1 MEESHKEQDE
11 PLRAADVPE
20 ESPADASSAQP
31 QPEPR
36 RRWGGY
42 GGQERIGDFGERL
55 RAYRSGNFSPG
66 VPVSP
71 RLRPP
76 LGRYGRD
83 ASPQDPR
90 GREYTGRPTVWQPDR
105 DAIEAKPGEPPP
117 KEEGSERSWLR
128 PRTRPGKPAP
138 EEPRQGD

>member
-20 ESPADASSAQP
+20 ETGAEAKSAQP

-42 GGQERIGDFGERL
+42 GGQEHIGDFGERL
-55 RAYRSGNFSPG
+55 RAYRSGDFSPG
-66 VPVSP
+66 VPASP

-83 ASPQDPR
+83 APVQDPL
-90 GREYTGRPTVWQPDR
+90 GRAYTGRPTVWQPDPE
-105 DAIEAKPGEPPP
+105 AIEAKPAEPAP
-117 KEEGSERSWLR
+117 KAEGSERTWLR
-128 PRTRPGKPAP
+128 PRTRANKPATD
-138 EEPRQGD
+138 EPRESD